1 MRSLKQTAHSTRS
14 AGNALA
20 STFSPIASNKNY
32 DYIASMKEKDANKEA
47 LEQVEKTESAPVKG
61 EDLLKSEDLKRK
73 LADSKKRI
81 TADNT
86 ARP

>member
-1 MRSLKQTAHSTRS
+1 MRCLSIISCV
-14 AGNALA
+14 
-20 STFSPIASNKNY
+20 
-32 DYIASMKEKDANKEA
+32 KEKDANKEA
-47 LEQVEKTESAPVKG
+47 LEQVEKATESEPVKG
-61 EDLLKSEDLKRK
+61 EDLLESEELKRK

>member
-1 MRSLKQTAHSTRS
+1 V
-14 AGNALA
+14 
-20 STFSPIASNKNY
+20 
-32 DYIASMKEKDANKEA
+32 KEEDANKEA
-47 LEQVEKTESAPVKG
+47 LEQVLES
-61 EDLLKSEDLKRK
+61 EELKRK

>member
-1 MRSLKQTAHSTRS
+1 
-14 AGNALA
+14 
-20 STFSPIASNKNY
+20 
-32 DYIASMKEKDANKEA
+32 MKEEDANKEA
-47 LEQVEKTESAPVKG
+47 LEQVEKATESEPVKG

-86 ARP
+86 VRHERSN